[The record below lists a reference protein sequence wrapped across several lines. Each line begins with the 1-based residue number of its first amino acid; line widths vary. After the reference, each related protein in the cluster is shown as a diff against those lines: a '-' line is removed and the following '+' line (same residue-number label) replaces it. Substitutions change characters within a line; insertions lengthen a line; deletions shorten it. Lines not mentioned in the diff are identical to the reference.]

1 MSDDVKDAGATAGD
15 AGEASNKAGT
25 GQAVTAA
32 EGGDLR
38 GAERKAA
45 GVITIGNALGPV
57 ALFTLLLA
65 ATYFLPHSG
74 SVRGFDVLFNTETA
88 QTAATALPERIH
100 AVLKLLTILMVV
112 ATLISRQ
119 IIVGFLT
126 WIVAGISMWYAF
138 AAGWMRQSRPPEG
151 PGAGIAFGLWLAIIC
166 SVGLFIAVSWLV
178 FRKSALQSA
187 LALARRDQADSD
199 PVLRAQQVYLRSGLA
214 PYTQTDV
221 EMVDDRREAS
231 RRRRAAR
238 RAREAE
244 SSGASRDDAA
254 GAAPGADA

>member
-119 IIVGFLT
+119 VIV
-126 WIVAGISMWYAF
+126 GISMWYAF

-254 GAAPGADA
+254 GAAPGAGA